1 MGKMLV
7 KSQNGNDIWFV
18 DGISIGERQPNRLI
32 GDRLAKLLKKKKIT
46 EEELVKELGNSYRD
60 NISRILLDKEIPN
73 PKLLDKLIKHFEL
86 DADYFNDKELRN
98 VIITDSRMIVAEY
111 PTEKRA
117 KEVLG
122 KMDEYITEAFF
133 KSKPI
138 VIEFP
143 KE

>member
-32 GDRLAKLLKKKKIT
+32 GDKLAKLLKKKKIT

-117 KEVLG
+117 KEVLE
-122 KMDEYITEAFF
+122 KMDEYITEAFL